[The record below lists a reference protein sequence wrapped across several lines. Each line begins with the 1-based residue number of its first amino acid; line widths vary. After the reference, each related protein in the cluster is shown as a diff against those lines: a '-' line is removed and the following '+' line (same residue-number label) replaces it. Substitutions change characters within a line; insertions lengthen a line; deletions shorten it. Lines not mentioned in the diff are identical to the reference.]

1 MLKDLKKT
9 TVGLNFI
16 SAMPLIM
23 IKGMGWQIIDDHKY
37 FWDSKKR
44 ASEHWVLQY
53 TVDGEGEIC
62 IGDKSHRLN
71 KGDAFIIN
79 IPGNHYYRLP
89 PDSKQWEV
97 LYIEFS
103 KEADVFL
110 NKFIS
115 TESNIIHIDEDS
127 KFLALMF
134 NVYRELMW
142 EVLYIEFSKEADVFL
157 NKFISTES
165 NIIHIDED
173 SKFLALMFNVYRELI
188 EDRID
193 SIYKCSS
200 YGYQLIME
208 LLNEFNTKVINEE
221 RDIAVVA
228 CKNYIDKN
236 YHKQIGLDDLTDI
249 TKLSKYHLSRKFK
262 MDMGTT
268 PGNYLIRIRLE
279 KAMELILSTDDTI
292 DTIAKKVGFSCGNY
306 FSKVFRKNIK
316 VSPLE
321 FKNKNSEYSINK
333 IVF

>member
-1 MLKDLKKT
+1 MLKDLKRT
-9 TVGLNFI
+9 TIGLNFI

-62 IGDKSHRLN
+62 INDKSHRLN

-97 LYIEFS
+97 VYIEFS

-115 TESNIIHIDEDS
+115 SEGNIININEDS
-127 KFLALMF
+127 KFLAL
-134 NVYRELMW
+134 
-142 EVLYIEFSKEADVFL
+142 I
-157 NKFISTES
+157 
-165 NIIHIDED
+165 
-173 SKFLALMFNVYRELI
+173 FNVYRELI
-188 EDRID
+188 ENRID

-208 LLNEFNTKVINEE
+208 LLNEFTTKVINQD
-221 RDIAVVA
+221 RDIDVVA

-236 YHKQIGLDDLTDI
+236 YYKPIGLDDLTTI
-249 TKLSKYHLSRKFK
+249 TNLSKYHLLRKFK
-262 MDMGTT
+262 EEMGTT

-279 KAMELILSTDDTI
+279 RAMELILSTDDTI

-321 FKNKNSEYSINK
+321 FKNKNIEYSINK
-333 IVF
+333 IIFGNN

>member
-1 MLKDLKKT
+1 MLKDLKRT
-9 TVGLNFI
+9 TIGLNFI

-62 IGDKSHRLN
+62 INDKSHRLN

-115 TESNIIHIDEDS
+115 SEGNIININEDS
-127 KFLALMF
+127 
-134 NVYRELMW
+134 R
-142 EVLYIEFSKEADVFL
+142 
-157 NKFISTES
+157 
-165 NIIHIDED
+165 
-173 SKFLALMFNVYRELI
+173 FLALMFNVYRELI

-208 LLNEFNTKVINEE
+208 LLNEFTTKVINNEK
-221 RDIAVVA
+221 DTVVVA

-236 YHKQIGLDDLTDI
+236 YYKPIGLDDLTTI
-249 TKLSKYHLSRKFK
+249 TKLSKYHLLRKFK
-262 MDMGTT
+262 EEMGTT

-279 KAMELILSTDDTI
+279 KAMELILSTDDSI

-321 FKNKNSEYSINK
+321 FKNKNTEYSINK
-333 IVF
+333 IVFGNN

>member
-1 MLKDLKKT
+1 MLKDLKRT
-9 TVGLNFI
+9 TIGLNFI

-62 IGDKSHRLN
+62 INDKSHRLN

-89 PDSKQWEV
+89 PDSKKWEV

-115 TESNIIHIDEDS
+115 SEGNIININEDS
-127 KFLALMF
+127 
-134 NVYRELMW
+134 R
-142 EVLYIEFSKEADVFL
+142 
-157 NKFISTES
+157 
-165 NIIHIDED
+165 
-173 SKFLALMFNVYRELI
+173 FLALMFNVYRELI

-208 LLNEFNTKVINEE
+208 LLNEFTTKVINNEK
-221 RDIAVVA
+221 DTVVVA
-228 CKNYIDKN
+228 CKSYIDKN
-236 YHKQIGLDDLTDI
+236 YYKPIGLDDLTAI
-249 TKLSKYHLSRKFK
+249 TKFSKYHLLRKFK
-262 MDMGTT
+262 EEMGTT

-279 KAMELILSTDDTI
+279 KAMELILSTDDSI

-321 FKNKNSEYSINK
+321 FKNKNTEYSINK
-333 IVF
+333 IVFGNN

>member
-1 MLKDLKKT
+1 MLKDLKRT
-9 TVGLNFI
+9 TIGLNFI

-62 IGDKSHRLN
+62 INDKSHRLN

-89 PDSKQWEV
+89 PDSKKWEV

-115 TESNIIHIDEDS
+115 SEGNIININEDS
-127 KFLALMF
+127 
-134 NVYRELMW
+134 R
-142 EVLYIEFSKEADVFL
+142 
-157 NKFISTES
+157 
-165 NIIHIDED
+165 
-173 SKFLALMFNVYRELI
+173 FLALMFNVYRELI

-208 LLNEFNTKVINEE
+208 LLNEFTTKVINED

-236 YHKQIGLDDLTDI
+236 YYKPIGLDDLTTI
-249 TKLSKYHLSRKFK
+249 TKRSKYHLLRKFK
-262 MDMGTT
+262 EEMGTT

-279 KAMELILSTDDTI
+279 RAMELILSTDDNI

-321 FKNKNSEYSINK
+321 FKNKNTEYSINK
-333 IVF
+333 IVFGNN

>member
-1 MLKDLKKT
+1 MLKDLKRT
-9 TVGLNFI
+9 TIGLNFI

-62 IGDKSHRLN
+62 INDKSHRLN

-89 PDSKQWEV
+89 PASKQWEV

-115 TESNIIHIDEDS
+115 SEGNIININEDS
-127 KFLALMF
+127 
-134 NVYRELMW
+134 R
-142 EVLYIEFSKEADVFL
+142 
-157 NKFISTES
+157 
-165 NIIHIDED
+165 
-173 SKFLALMFNVYRELI
+173 FLALMFNVYRELI

-208 LLNEFNTKVINEE
+208 LLNEFTTKVINNEK
-221 RDIAVVA
+221 DTVVVA

-236 YHKQIGLDDLTDI
+236 YYKPIGLDDLTTI
-249 TKLSKYHLSRKFK
+249 TKLSKYHLLRKFK
-262 MDMGTT
+262 EEMGTT

-279 KAMELILSTDDTI
+279 KAMELILSTDDSI

-321 FKNKNSEYSINK
+321 FKNKNTEYSINK
-333 IVF
+333 IVFGNN

>member
-1 MLKDLKKT
+1 MLKDLKRT

-134 NVYRELMW
+134 NVYREL
-142 EVLYIEFSKEADVFL
+142 
-157 NKFISTES
+157 
-165 NIIHIDED
+165 
-173 SKFLALMFNVYRELI
+173 I

-221 RDIAVVA
+221 RDITVVA
-228 CKNYIDKN
+228 CKNYINKN
-236 YHKQIGLDDLTDI
+236 YHKQIGLDDLTAI

-262 MDMGTT
+262 AEMGTT

-292 DTIAKKVGFSCGNY
+292 ETIAKKVGFSCGNY

>member
-1 MLKDLKKT
+1 MLKDLKRT
-9 TVGLNFI
+9 TIGLNFI

-62 IGDKSHRLN
+62 INDKSHRLN

-97 LYIEFS
+97 VYIEFS

-115 TESNIIHIDEDS
+115 SEGNIININEDS
-127 KFLALMF
+127 RFLAL
-134 NVYRELMW
+134 
-142 EVLYIEFSKEADVFL
+142 I
-157 NKFISTES
+157 
-165 NIIHIDED
+165 
-173 SKFLALMFNVYRELI
+173 FNVYRELI
-188 EDRID
+188 ENRID

-208 LLNEFNTKVINEE
+208 LLNEFTTKVINED
-221 RDIAVVA
+221 RDIDVVA

-236 YHKQIGLDDLTDI
+236 YYKPIGLDDLTTI
-249 TKLSKYHLSRKFK
+249 TNLSKYHLLRKFK
-262 MDMGTT
+262 EEMGTT

-279 KAMELILSTDDTI
+279 RAMELILSTDDTI

-321 FKNKNSEYSINK
+321 FKNKNIEYSINK
-333 IVF
+333 IIFGNN

>member
-1 MLKDLKKT
+1 M
-9 TVGLNFI
+9 
-16 SAMPLIM
+16 
-23 IKGMGWQIIDDHKY
+23 
-37 FWDSKKR
+37 
-44 ASEHWVLQY
+44 
-53 TVDGEGEIC
+53 
-62 IGDKSHRLN
+62 N

-89 PDSKQWEV
+89 PDSKQ
-97 LYIEFS
+97 
-103 KEADVFL
+103 
-110 NKFIS
+110 
-115 TESNIIHIDEDS
+115 
-127 KFLALMF
+127 
-134 NVYRELMW
+134 W

-221 RDIAVVA
+221 RDITVVA

-236 YHKQIGLDDLTDI
+236 YHKQIGLDDLTAI

-262 MDMGTT
+262 AEMGTT

>member
-1 MLKDLKKT
+1 MLKDLKRT
-9 TVGLNFI
+9 TIGLNFI

-62 IGDKSHRLN
+62 INDKSHKLN

-97 LYIEFS
+97 VYIEFS

-115 TESNIIHIDEDS
+115 SEGNIIHI
-127 KFLALMF
+127 
-134 NVYRELMW
+134 N
-142 EVLYIEFSKEADVFL
+142 
-157 NKFISTES
+157 
-165 NIIHIDED
+165 ED

-188 EDRID
+188 ENRID

-208 LLNEFNTKVINEE
+208 LLNEFTTKVINED
-221 RDIAVVA
+221 RDIDVVA

-236 YHKQIGLDDLTDI
+236 YYKPIGLDDLTTI
-249 TKLSKYHLSRKFK
+249 TNLSKYHLLRKFK
-262 MDMGTT
+262 EEMGTT

-279 KAMELILSTDDTI
+279 RAMELILSTDDTI

-321 FKNKNSEYSINK
+321 FKNKNIEYSINK
-333 IVF
+333 IIFGNN

>member
-1 MLKDLKKT
+1 MLKDLKRT
-9 TVGLNFI
+9 TIGLNFI

-53 TVDGEGEIC
+53 TVDGQGEIC
-62 IGDKSHRLN
+62 INDKSHRLN
-71 KGDAFIIN
+71 KGEAFIIN

-115 TESNIIHIDEDS
+115 SEGNIIHINEDS
-127 KFLALMF
+127 
-134 NVYRELMW
+134 R
-142 EVLYIEFSKEADVFL
+142 
-157 NKFISTES
+157 
-165 NIIHIDED
+165 
-173 SKFLALMFNVYRELI
+173 FLALMFNVYRELI

-208 LLNEFNTKVINEE
+208 FLSEFTTKVINEE
-221 RDIAVVA
+221 KDTAVVA

-236 YHKQIGLDDLTDI
+236 YYKPIGLDDLTTI
-249 TKLSKYHLSRKFK
+249 TNLSKYHLSRKFK
-262 MDMGTT
+262 AEMGTT

-279 KAMELILSTDDTI
+279 RAMELILSTDDTI

-321 FKNKNSEYSINK
+321 FKNKNIEYSINK
-333 IVF
+333 IVFGNN